1 MAYPFSPPQVQF
13 GLANQAN
20 QFMTQQAQLPFL
32 RGLPGYSSMLGQRSA
47 NTGSLLRG
55 EVPQDVLQQLQQRG
69 AERGVAMGSPG
80 SPNANASW
88 LRALGLTSLGLQQQ
102 GSQQLTQ
109 GIADVPVPAL
119 WNPLELYTAQLK
131 AQQELE
137 QAKGGESG
145 NATGWLTQSQQPW
158 FVQQRYTAPSGAMF

>member
-32 RGLPGYSSMLGQRSA
+32 RGLPGYASMLGQRSA

-55 EVPQDVLQQLQQRG
+55 EVPQDVLEQLQQRG

-88 LRALGLTSLGLQQQ
+88 LRALGITSLGLQQQ
-102 GSQQLTQ
+102 GSQQLSQ

-131 AQQELE
+131 AQQELQ
-137 QAKGGESG
+137 QANAGAGGGGVSPWMA
-145 NATGWLTQSQQPW
+145 NAG
-158 FVQQRYTAPSGAMF
+158 FYKDYNMFTPRGSF